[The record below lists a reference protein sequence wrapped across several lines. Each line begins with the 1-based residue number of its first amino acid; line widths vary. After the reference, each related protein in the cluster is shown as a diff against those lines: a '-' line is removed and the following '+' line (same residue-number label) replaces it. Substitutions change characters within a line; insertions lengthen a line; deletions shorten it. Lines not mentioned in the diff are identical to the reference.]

1 MSFHGLTIPFFLVL
15 MLLGRKAMTNLDS
28 ILKSR
33 DFTLLTKVCTV
44 RGFSSSHVWMW
55 ELDHKEGWAPRIDA
69 FKLWCWR
76 RLESSLDCKKIKSVN
91 CKGNQPWIF
100 IRRTDA
106 EAETPIL
113 WPPDAKSQLIG
124 KDPDAGKDWGQEEK
138 GATEDKMVGWD
149 HQLNGYQFEQTPGGC
164 EGQGSLVCCSPWGH
178 NWTQLSNWATRS
190 IPLFGRATV

>member
-1 MSFHGLTIPFFLVL
+1 MSFHGLTIPFFLAL

-124 KDPDAGKDWGQEEK
+124 KDPDAGKDCGQEEK

-149 HQLNGYQFEQTPGGC
+149 HQLNVYEIEQTTGCC
-164 EGQGSLVCCSPWGH
+164 EGPGSLVCCSPWGH

-190 IPLFGRATV
+190 IPLFGRTTV